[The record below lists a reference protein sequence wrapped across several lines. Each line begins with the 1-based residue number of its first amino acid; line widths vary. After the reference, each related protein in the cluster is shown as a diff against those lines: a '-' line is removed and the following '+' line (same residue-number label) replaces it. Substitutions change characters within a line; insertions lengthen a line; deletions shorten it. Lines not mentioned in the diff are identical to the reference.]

1 MEKNF
6 VSIYIHIPFCVRKCN
21 YCAFNSEIAGEDEKN
36 SYVDALSREIKN
48 FATGENV
55 DTIYFG
61 GGTPS
66 TLTLT
71 GLEKIFS
78 TVQKNFRVASNLEI
92 TIEIN
97 PCTVDENFLRGLR
110 EIGFN
115 RLSIGVQ
122 SFDDRLLKILGRI
135 HDSRTAAK
143 TIEDAKKFFD
153 NVSADLIYSLPGEK
167 LSDVAGDVERAKSFD
182 VQHISIYELEIEPG
196 TKFFQLDRKGKL
208 NLPDADES
216 EKMYNFITE
225 NLPAAGYRRYEISN
239 FARSGFE
246 SRHNTGYWTDK
257 KYFGFGAGAH
267 GYDGNFRTANFRN
280 VETYIKKIFSGETV
294 REIQTPVT
302 PQAAREEFCFLGLRL
317 AEGIDIAK
325 FEKKF
330 GVKIFDVYGKIIEKN
345 LQRGLLKNSGD
356 KIFLTERGMKFGNI
370 VFADFL
376 ED

>member
-1 MEKNF
+1 MDKNF
-6 VSIYIHIPFCVRKCN
+6 ASIYIHIPFCVRKCN
-21 YCAFNSEIAGEDEKN
+21 YCAFNSKVADEDEKI
-36 SYVDALSREIKN
+36 SYVNALSREIKN
-48 FATGENV
+48 RATGETV
-55 DTIYFG
+55 TTIYFG

-66 TLTLT
+66 TLTLN
-71 GLEKIFS
+71 GLEKILS
-78 TVQKNFRVASNLEI
+78 TVQKNFHVAPNPEI

-97 PCTVDENFLRGLR
+97 PGTVDEIFLRGLR
-110 EIGFN
+110 ETGFN

-122 SFDDRLLKILGRI
+122 SFDDKLLKIIGRI
-135 HDSRTAAK
+135 HDSRMAAK

-153 NVSADLIYSLPGEK
+153 NVSTDLIYALPDENF
-167 LSDVAGDVERAKSFD
+167 SDVVRDVERAKSFD
-182 VQHISIYELEIEPG
+182 VQHISIYELEVEPG
-196 TKFFQLDRKGKL
+196 TKFFQLDGEGKL
-208 NLPDADES
+208 NLPDADEN

-239 FARSGFE
+239 FAKPGFE
-246 SRHNTGYWTDK
+246 SRHNIGYWTGR

-267 GYDGNFRTANFRN
+267 GYDGFFRTANFLN

-294 REIQTPVT
+294 CDVREKIT

-317 AEGIDIAK
+317 AEGIDGK
-325 FEKKF
+325 EFEKKF
-330 GVKIFDVYGKIIEKN
+330 GVKIFDVYGKVIEKN
-345 LQRGLLKNSGD
+345 LQRGLLKISGD